1 MTQEILL
8 EEKEYYDL
16 NNTRIR
22 YIRDIQYND
31 SNDTFYLRNYY
42 LKEFENNEKLLDEV
56 QDLCVY
62 ENYIIEGCC
71 KDETYLENL
80 SNTKRVTVYEN
91 SMEIFDDKE
100 IEWKNKNSKIEI

>member
-16 NNTRIR
+16 NNTKIK
-22 YIRDIQYND
+22 YIRDIQYSD
-31 SNDTFYLRNYY
+31 YNDTFYLRNYY

-62 ENYIIEGCC
+62 ENYMIEGCC

-80 SNTKRVTVYEN
+80 SNNKRVTVYEN

>member
-16 NNTRIR
+16 NNTKIK
-22 YIRDIQYND
+22 YIRDIQYSD
-31 SNDTFYLRNYY
+31 SNDIFYLRNYY

-80 SNTKRVTVYEN
+80 SNNKRVTVYEN

>member
-16 NNTRIR
+16 NNTKIK
-22 YIRDIQYND
+22 YIRDIQYDNYYD
-31 SNDTFYLRNYY
+31 IFYLRKFY
-42 LKEFENNEKLLDEV
+42 LKKFENNEKLLDEI
-56 QDLCVY
+56 QDLCIH
-62 ENYIIEGCC
+62 ENYVIEGCC

-80 SNTKRVTVYEN
+80 SNNKKIIVYEN
-91 SMEIFDDKE
+91 SMEIIDDEE